1 MTPLRKWSTTNSNK
15 QNNNK
20 QQLSNVSG
28 RMNESITPTAMD
40 RARRKSKPF
49 FLANPF
55 GCSQIHDLNFVLEH
69 TWHADE
75 G

>member
-1 MTPLRKWSTTNSNK
+1 VVDN
-15 QNNNK
+15 QQQQAK
-20 QQLSNVSG
+20 QQQAAAVKCQWTND
-28 RMNESITPTAMD
+28 ESITPTAMD

-49 FLANPF
+49 FLPNPF

-75 G
+75 GW